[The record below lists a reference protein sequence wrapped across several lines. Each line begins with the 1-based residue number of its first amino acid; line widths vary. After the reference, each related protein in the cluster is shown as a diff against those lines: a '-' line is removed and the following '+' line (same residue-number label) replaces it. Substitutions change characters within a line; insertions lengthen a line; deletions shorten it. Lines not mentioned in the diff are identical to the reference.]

1 MAQAG
6 TPSDLATR
14 PAISAPSGRTGMWQ
28 ALLAVIVTAA
38 IVMATAFIISSR
50 ATTVGPAADHSYDQ
64 IETLRGGAN
73 FSAAAAD
80 HSYDTIEHIRGT
92 LPMVDPASDD
102 FQTLRGTM
110 RGGALVKSLVVGQ
123 SLNVKDPGTLRRTA
137 PGTAPSGT
145 TVDHRYDDIQSLKN
159 NLR

>member
-14 PAISAPSGRTGMWQ
+14 PAVSAPGGRTGMWQ
-28 ALLAVIVTAA
+28 ALLVVIVAAA
-38 IVMATAFIISSR
+38 IIMATSFIIASR
-50 ATTVGPAADHSYDQ
+50 ATTAGPAADRSYDQ

-73 FSAAAAD
+73 FSAAAGD
-80 HSYDTIEHIRGT
+80 HSYDSIEQIRGT
-92 LPMVDPASDD
+92 VPFVDPASDD

-110 RGGALVKSLVVGQ
+110 RGGALLTSPIVDQ

-137 PGTAPSGT
+137 PRTAPGGT
-145 TVDHRYDDIQSLKN
+145 TVDHRYDDIQSLKS